1 MIVLGIGVVVWV
13 YAYAVLVGLVCITW
27 IASLTFATKL
37 LGQVE
42 SEHCLLYDV
51 MCRVPSYV
59 VYV

>member
-1 MIVLGIGVVVWV
+1 MIFLGIGVVVWV
-13 YAYAVLVGLVCITW
+13 YAYEVLVGLVCLTW
-27 IASLTFATKL
+27 LASLTYATKL